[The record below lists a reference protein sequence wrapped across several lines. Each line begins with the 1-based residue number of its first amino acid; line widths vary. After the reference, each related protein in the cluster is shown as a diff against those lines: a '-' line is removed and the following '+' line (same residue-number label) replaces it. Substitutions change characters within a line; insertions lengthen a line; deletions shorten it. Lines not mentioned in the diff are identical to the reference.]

1 MTYTC
6 LHAYTA
12 DSRESYP
19 ANVSIN
25 KDDRDGENWLTVRT
39 RGCGGS
45 LVGMI
50 VLTDEQ
56 LRKLARDVLSAL
68 GE

>member
-1 MTYTC
+1 MPYTC

-19 ANVSIN
+19 AYVSIN
-25 KDDRDGENWLTVRT
+25 RDDRDGEIWMTVRT

-45 LVGMI
+45 LVGTI

-56 LRKLARDVLSAL
+56 LRKLARDVLAAL